1 MSINTSTSSSN
12 LDKGLF
18 LLRLGLGI
26 VFVMHGWQ
34 KLFVIGH
41 EGLTGFFG
49 AAGIPF
55 PAINA
60 AIATA
65 VELGGGLAL
74 ITGLGT
80 RLAGVLLAFT
90 MLVAVTVVH
99 LPNGFFLPNG
109 YEFALSLLFANG
121 AIALTGAGSYSL
133 DAKLFGQA
141 TQRHSA
147 VPAATVA

>member
-1 MSINTSTSSSN
+1 MSINTTTNSN

-34 KLFVIGH
+34 KLFVFGH
-41 EGLTGFFG
+41 EGLTGFFA

-55 PAINA
+55 PAVNA
-60 AIATA
+60 VIATA

-74 ITGLGT
+74 IAGLGT
-80 RLAGVLLAFT
+80 RIAGVLLSFT
-90 MLVAVTVVH
+90 MLVAVAVVH

-109 YEFALSLLFANG
+109 YEFALTLLLANG
-121 AIALTGAGSYSL
+121 AIALTGAGGYSL
-133 DAKLFGQA
+133 DAKLFGRA
-141 TQRHSA
+141 SRRHG
-147 VPAATVA
+147 VMAATSAA